1 MLSSMLAT
9 YEQCAIPPLRS
20 AALKKAYDLVV
31 YEDENTGYQNLG
43 PVSKMFNLVVRAH
56 VDGPESHA
64 YKMHECKRQDFMWLG
79 EDGMRMCGTNGSQ
92 VWDTGFIT
100 QALVETGLAELD
112 ENRKSLIKALEW
124 LDQAQI
130 RDNPR
135 HFHTSYRHAT
145 KGAWGFRYVF
155 HINYL
160 NYRLDTCVSTKEQGY
175 TVSDC
180 TGEALKATMYL
191 QHRLE

>member
-1 MLSSMLAT
+1 MLSSALAV
-9 YEQCAIPPLRS
+9 YEQCTIPPLRS

-31 YEDENTGYQNLG
+31 YEDEDTEYQDLG

-64 YKMHECKRQDFMWLG
+64 YKMHERKRRDYMWLG
-79 EDGMRMCGTNGSQ
+79 GDGMRMCGTNGSQ
-92 VWDTGFIT
+92 IWDTSFIT

-130 RDNPR
+130 RDNPK
-135 HFHTSYRHAT
+135 HFGSNYRHAT
-145 KGAWGFRYVF
+145 KGAWGFR
-155 HINYL
+155 
-160 NYRLDTCVSTKEQGY
+160 
-175 TVSDC
+175 
-180 TGEALKATMYL
+180 
-191 QHRLE
+191 